1 MSSLDTQYNEIMQS
15 VRSEEAN
22 RADKETVTDG
32 FHRIPEYEHWTLH
45 QTQFDGMPY
54 IKFTCAGCKT
64 IWTTTKLELEIH
76 HCHDVSTM
84 PKELSQRLEAL
95 QIKLGIRVQTFV
107 DGLLGKSRPASAPAP
122 NLNAF

>member
-1 MSSLDTQYNEIMQS
+1 VSIEKQYNELIAGMS
-15 VRSEEAN
+15 TSERQHAE
-22 RADKETVTDG
+22 KLTVADG
-32 FHRIPEYEHWTLH
+32 FHAIPEYEHWTLH

-54 IKFTCAGCKT
+54 IKFTCAGCKS
-64 IWTTTKLELEIH
+64 IWTTTKLELEIY

-84 PKELSQRLEAL
+84 PKELSQRLEQL
-95 QIKLGIRVQTFV
+95 QIKLGVRVQTFV

>member
-1 MSSLDTQYNEIMQS
+1 MSIEKQYNELVAGMS
-15 VRSEEAN
+15 ASERQRVEKQKA
-22 RADKETVTDG
+22 VDG
-32 FHRIPEYEHWTLH
+32 FHNIPEFERWSLH
-45 QTQFDGMPY
+45 QTQHDGMPY
-54 IKFTCAGCKT
+54 VRFSCSGCKT

-107 DGLLGKSRPASAPAP
+107 DGLLGKSRPATAPTP